1 MVRARHVDRAG
12 DNSARGEGRSQ
23 HDADAVVAIDAFR
36 RILRELRVLAR
47 KSELATGL
55 SAAQLFVLSVL
66 VERPGASLTQIA
78 ESTMTDRT
86 SVAAVLDRLVE
97 QGFVVREQA
106 ADDRRRAA
114 VTITPAGR
122 RAMRRATPPPTAVLL
137 DGMRQLTS
145 TQRRVLATGLSAL
158 TRAMGLQEGPAGMLF
173 EDPPARQRRGR

>member
-1 MVRARHVDRAG
+1 
-12 DNSARGEGRSQ
+12 
-23 HDADAVVAIDAFR
+23 VVAIDAFR
-36 RILRELRVLAR
+36 RVLRELRVLAR

-97 QGFVVREQA
+97 QGYVVREQA
-106 ADDRRRAA
+106 VDDRRRAA

-122 RAMRRATPPPTAVLL
+122 RAMRHATPPPTAVLL
-137 DGMRQLTS
+137 DGVRQLTR
-145 TQRRVLATGLSAL
+145 TQRRALATGLSAL

-173 EDPPARQRRGR
+173 EDPPARQRRRR